1 MSAASLPANQK
12 LFHCRL
18 RYSTKS
24 NSNKTSKSSF
34 CQASQK
40 FDYNSRQGEYSKET
54 DFKKGKPEKDDVL
67 AEIHGNMPAFAAKD
81 ARIFWSEMDAKDRA
95 NSRNYFHGTIAFP
108 NALTVEQQK
117 ETLRLFCDELAE
129 DLFPDF
135 EAKFPYS
142 AFIHQSKLGINEHAH
157 FMFSLKANDG
167 VERKPAQFFSRHF
180 KNRAPKDCGA
190 PKFTGN
196 LNDKKFITPVR
207 KIWERVANEQLKKF
221 GHDQFIDRRS
231 YIAQGLE
238 LVPQK
243 HVGAASYELKNR
255 TAANNKKQA
264 LETKAFNFLLEHDV
278 EKAEKFQAKAN
289 KIDTTSIETARYEE
303 NQKAIKQQQ
312 SIDVLSDEIS
322 SIDEQI
328 KQLEIR
334 KTKQIKSSELKIK
347 PSQNQNNIDGKG
359 DEKMKQAQQVSALLK
374 ELTSEI
380 KKQNEVKQ
388 TVEESAPAINQ
399 QRPAVAQN
407 DFDIFGDDEPIKP
420 KKKEVNLTA
429 YFEEKLAQKKA
440 KMLEEQN
447 LSAFAG
453 HEQTQPTTLE
463 TLRGIGAH
471 ISNSVSKKDVIN
483 SGIWNGAAKK
493 LKQEFFVTGE
503 TTDTERLG
511 INLALSFNDEDQK
524 GYLER
529 MKALDPAQFE
539 IAVKASQDAHLKL
552 FDLVM
557 KPKPIYTPTGMI
569 QRLASLSVSA
579 MKSVK
584 VLTMPFDELQLAH
597 AEKRLHDADPEA
609 WARSYV
615 GRKMSGDE
623 VDLTLI
629 NQRSPAFREAYKLVV
644 TGEAESIKLE
654 HRANIESARY
664 KALSLPNFEPILQ
677 QAEMRALGDKNAVMP
692 SEHDLEISHIWHQI
706 QELSDGKI
714 PESLLDNGR
723 DIGDSI
729 NALHSRLGELR
740 DTNIDQ
746 EQINILTQKVHR
758 APANNREYSVSE
770 ALKLADA
777 DFSKTYDGGSWNPQ
791 LEKLIWQNGSTE
803 QLKERL
809 ENIDTLRDEIKG
821 FRSVNGSDENLQ
833 NRMMHLSGLS
843 EKLTLH
849 IDNIEVE
856 SERLEEQQQQEQK
869 ERFSKP
875 TKSHDI
881 G

>member
-1 MSAASLPANQK
+1 MTSASLPSNQK

-24 NSNKTSKSSF
+24 NSNKTAKGSF
-34 CQASQK
+34 CKASQK

-54 DFKKGKPEKDDVL
+54 DLKKGKPEKDDVL
-67 AEIHGNMPAFAAKD
+67 AEIHGNMPAFAADD
-81 ARIFWSEMDAKDRA
+81 ARIFWAEMDAKDRA

-108 NALTVEQQK
+108 DALTVDQQK

-142 AFIHQSKLGINEHAH
+142 AFIHQSKSSINPHAH

-167 VERKPAQFFSRHF
+167 IERPPAQFFSRHF
-180 KNRAPKDCGA
+180 KNRAAKDCGA

-231 YIAQGLE
+231 YVSQGLE

-255 TAANNKKQA
+255 TAAKNKKQA

-278 EKAEKFQAKAN
+278 ENAEKFQAKAN
-289 KIDTTSIETARYEE
+289 NINITSIETARYKE
-303 NQKAIKQQQ
+303 NEKAIRQQQ
-312 SIDVLSDEIS
+312 NINVLGDEIS

-328 KQLEIR
+328 KQLELD
-334 KTKQIKSSELKIK
+334 KTKQIKSSNLKME
-347 PSQNQNNIDGKG
+347 PSQNQNNIDGEG
-359 DEKMKQAQQVSALLK
+359 EEMKQAQQVSGLLK

-380 KKQNEVKQ
+380 KKQNEVVK
-388 TVEESAPAINQ
+388 TVEEIAPVIKQ

-407 DFDIFGDDEPIKP
+407 DVDIFGDDEPEKP
-420 KKKEVNLTA
+420 KKKEGNLTA

-453 HEQTQPTTLE
+453 HEQAQPTTLE
-463 TLRGIGAH
+463 TLRWVGAN
-471 ISNSVSKKDVIN
+471 ISSSVSKNDVFN
-483 SGIWNGAAKK
+483 SGIWSGAAKK
-493 LKQEFFVTGE
+493 LKQEFFVNGE

-511 INLALSFNDEDQK
+511 INLALSFTEEDQK

-529 MKALDPAQFE
+529 MKALDPQQFE

-557 KPKPIYTPTGMI
+557 KPKPVYTPTGMI
-569 QRLASLSVSA
+569 QRLASLSITA
-579 MKSVK
+579 MKAVK
-584 VLTMPFDELQLAH
+584 ILTKPFDELQLAH
-597 AEKRLHDADPEA
+597 AEKRLHDSDPEA
-609 WARSYV
+609 WARSYI

-629 NQRSPAFREAYKLVV
+629 NQRSPAFREIYKLVV

-654 HRANIESARY
+654 HRANIENARY
-664 KALSLPNFEPILQ
+664 KELSLPNFEPILQ

-714 PESLLDNGR
+714 PESLLDNGN

-729 NALHSRLGELR
+729 NALHERLGELR

-746 EQINILTQKVHR
+746 DQINILTQKVHR
-758 APANNREYSVSE
+758 APTNNREYSVSE

-777 DFSKTYDGGSWNPQ
+777 DFSKTYDGGGWNPQ
-791 LEKLIWQNGSTE
+791 LEKLIWQNGTTD

-809 ENIDTLRDEIKG
+809 ENIDGLRDEIKG
-821 FRSVNGSDENLQ
+821 FREVNGSDENLQ
-833 NRMMHLSGLS
+833 NRMLHLTGLG
-843 EKLTLH
+843 EKLGLH
-849 IDNIEVE
+849 IANIEVE
-856 SERLEEQQQQEQK
+856 SERLEEQQQ

-875 TKSHDI
+875 NQSHDI